1 MSMMLKC
8 ADITFSSTAPL
19 GPCVNDTGV
28 MAIGYGGPYT
38 NANETD
44 GNNESSSPIGSVP
57 AAPPLKGAARKAE
70 LEVWALIIGAV
81 MASLL

>member
-1 MSMMLKC
+1 MVLKC

-19 GPCVNDTGV
+19 GPCTNDTGV
-28 MAIGYGGPYT
+28 TAIGYGGPYK
-38 NANETD
+38 NANETGGD
-44 GNNESSSPIGSVP
+44 NETSSPIGSVP

-70 LEVWALIIGAV
+70 LGVWALILGAI